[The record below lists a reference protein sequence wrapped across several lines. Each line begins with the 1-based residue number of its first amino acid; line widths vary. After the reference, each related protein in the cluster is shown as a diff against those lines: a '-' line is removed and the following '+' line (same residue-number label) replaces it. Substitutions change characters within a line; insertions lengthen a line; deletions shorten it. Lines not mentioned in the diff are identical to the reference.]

1 MARRPARARSSSSP
15 LTRIPSGPVTLGSTT
30 VEAVPDRDDPTGFT
44 LLVDGV
50 PSSYL
55 RLGDPGFLG
64 FEYMQQMAAVL
75 ALVPPG
81 PLDVVHVGAAGCA
94 LARHVDAVRPGSR
107 QIGIDPQ
114 AELLSVV
121 REWFDLPRAP
131 ALRLRAGDG
140 RTVLG
145 DLRPA
150 TADVVV
156 RDAFAPDVTPPH
168 LTTAEFH
175 LLVRRTL
182 RPGGLYLL
190 NVADQA
196 PLRGVREELATVGA
210 TFGTARLA
218 LVAEPGVL
226 KGRRY
231 GNLVIAAVAPSE
243 EDAGPH
249 GPDLAGAALDRA
261 VRSLAAPSTILT
273 GSELATFVGQAPARR
288 DPPST

>member
-114 AELLSVV
+114 AELLSAV

-150 TADVVV
+150 TADAVV
-156 RDAFAPDVTPPH
+156 RDAFAPDVTPRH

-175 LLVRRTL
+175 LLARHTL

-231 GNLVIAAVAPSE
+231 GNLVIAAVAPGE

-273 GSELATFVGQAPARR
+273 GGDLATFVGQAQVRR